1 VDLLPA
7 LALGKAML
15 DTGVQ
20 DITCMDKL
28 GGSNAVVFGPEEQSV
43 ASGETSS
50 HLMDPV
56 QSWLLDS
63 PMKTTHGGL
72 EEGRAAS
79 KELLVVEGEM

>member
-1 VDLLPA
+1 
-7 LALGKAML
+7 
-15 DTGVQ
+15 
-20 DITCMDKL
+20 
-28 GGSNAVVFGPEEQSV
+28 
-43 ASGETSS
+43 
-50 HLMDPV
+50 MDPV